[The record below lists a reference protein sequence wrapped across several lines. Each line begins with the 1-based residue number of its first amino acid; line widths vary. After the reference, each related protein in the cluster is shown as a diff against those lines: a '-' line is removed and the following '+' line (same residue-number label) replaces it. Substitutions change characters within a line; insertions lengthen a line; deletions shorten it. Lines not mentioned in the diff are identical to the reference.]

1 MLRLYD
7 NLSSGNGYKVRLLL
21 SLLDV
26 PFERV
31 ELDIDRGETRTPA
44 FLAKNP
50 NGRIPLLELGPGD
63 RIAESNA
70 ILCYLA
76 DDTSYLPQARR
87 ARAAVLEWLFFE
99 QYSHEPNIATPR
111 YWITHNL
118 LTADRATALPEKR
131 RLGHAA
137 LTVMERH
144 LAAHPFFVGEAPTV
158 ADISLYAYTHVAP
171 EGGFDLGPYAA
182 VRGWLARIAAIPGYV
197 PITARVGREVT
208 MDEASA
214 RAPAASL

>member
-7 NLSSGNGYKVRLLL
+7 NMTSGNGYKVRLLL
-21 SLLDV
+21 TLLGL

-44 FLAKNP
+44 FLAKNA
-50 NGRIPLLELGPGD
+50 NGRIPLLELAPGD

-76 DDTSYLPQARR
+76 EGTPYLPDARR

-111 YWITHNL
+111 YWITHKL
-118 LTADRATALPEKR
+118 VTAERAQQLPEKR

-137 LTVMERH
+137 LVVMERH
-144 LAAHPFFVGEAPTV
+144 LAGHPYFVGETPTV
-158 ADISLYAYTHVAP
+158 ADIALYAYTHVAP
-171 EGGFDLGPYAA
+171 EGGFDLAPYEA
-182 VRGWLARIAAIPGYV
+182 VRGWIARIPAIPGYI
-197 PITARVGREVT
+197 PITARVGREVAK
-208 MDEASA
+208 DVAAAGAA
-214 RAPAASL
+214 RGSR